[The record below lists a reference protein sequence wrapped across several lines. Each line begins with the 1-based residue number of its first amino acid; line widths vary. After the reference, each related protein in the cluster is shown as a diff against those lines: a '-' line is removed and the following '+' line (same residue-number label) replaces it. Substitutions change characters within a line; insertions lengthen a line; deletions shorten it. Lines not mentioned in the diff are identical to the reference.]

1 MARFMTRRRFFGYSA
16 IGTTAAL
23 VGCGYWMTRP
33 PVAIA
38 AAKAAPPPVSTNIS
52 SRIRL
57 HMFQTGWVAVKTQH
71 RAFDGPA
78 GLRLPAI
85 MASRS
90 WTEWMPVTAFAVEH
104 PEGLFVVD
112 TGETARIADPEYT
125 ACDGVTGMFYNNNLQ
140 FSLTANDEIGP
151 QMDRAGLAP
160 DRVSKVVMT
169 HLHSD
174 HMGGMG
180 WFPNAEFLVSE
191 AARNGHAG
199 ALMCR
204 IPSFVNMQAVRYTD
218 RTSGV
223 FSQSAALTDDGS
235 ISIVPTPGHA
245 NGHQSVIIEDEG
257 KSVCIVG
264 DAAFTLNQV
273 MSGEIGGI
281 VENHGA
287 AVQSSKL
294 LKTQFEQFQTVL
306 LPTHDLDNAE
316 RMTNL

>member
-1 MARFMTRRRFFGYSA
+1 MAGFMTRRRFFGYGA
-16 IGTTAAL
+16 VGTTAAL
-23 VGCGYWMTRP
+23 AGCGYWITRP
-33 PVAIA
+33 PVAMA
-38 AAKAAPPPVSTNIS
+38 AVTAAPLPVSASIS

-90 WTEWMPVTAFAVEH
+90 WTEWMPVTAFAIEH

-151 QMDRAGLAP
+151 LMERAGLDPKRA
-160 DRVSKVVMT
+160 SKVVMT

-204 IPSFVNMQAVRYTD
+204 IPSSVNMQAVRYTD
-218 RTSGV
+218 RTAGV
-223 FSQSAALTDDGS
+223 FAQSAALTGDGS

-245 NGHQSVIIEDEG
+245 NGHQSVMIVDEG

-264 DAAFTLNQV
+264 DAAFTLDQV
-273 MSGEIGGI
+273 IAGEIGGI
-281 VENHGA
+281 VENHSA
-287 AVQSSKL
+287 AVQSSAQ
-294 LKTQFEQFQTVL
+294 LKAQFEQFRTVL
-306 LPTHDLDNAE
+306 LPTHDPDNAE
-316 RMTNL
+316 RMLNL